1 MSIRFDSDSR
11 IFVLE
16 TAHTSYHMKVDA
28 LGHLLHLYYGKTIGT
43 GDLMQL
49 YPRTDRGFSPDYY
62 AYRTHRGISPDLLPQ
77 EYTGCNVGDFR
88 ISCLTVADEKGA
100 FGADFTYVDHT
111 IESGKYSL
119 TGLPCA
125 HAEENDAETLIVRM
139 QDEAT
144 GLTLELLYGVFAQ
157 QDVITRAARLTNH
170 GDATLRLDKAASA
183 CLDLPFGR
191 WDLLHFHGRHA
202 MERQLERE
210 AVGTNIQTISSVRG
224 SSSHH
229 NNPFLILCQ
238 QDATETSGACYGVMM
253 VYSGSYQMDVERS
266 QTGLVRVVSGIQEER
281 FAWNLKPGETFDTPE
296 VILSFAAEGLT
307 PLSQQYHRF
316 LRRNICRGP
325 WKDKRRPVLINNWEA
340 TYFDFNTEKIVK
352 IAEKAASLGVEMMV
366 LDDGWFGTR
375 NDDNQGLGDW
385 TVNCEKLPGGLDPLI
400 EQIHALG
407 MKFGLWIEP
416 EMVNENSQ
424 LYRTH
429 PDWALTDGFQPVLG
443 RNQLLLD
450 LTKPEVRDY
459 IVENVSRI
467 LDSAGISYVKWDM
480 NRHSV
485 ALGAKAHD
493 FVLGLYDVLRR
504 IFAPRPDI
512 LLESCSSGGNRFDL
526 GMLCFSPQIWASDN
540 TDPIERLTIQN
551 GISYLYPQS
560 TMGAHVSA
568 APHAQTL
575 RNTPLSTRGNVA
587 FFGCLGYEL
596 DLRTLLPVEIKE
608 IQGQIAFYK
617 RYREVFQFGTFRR
630 TELGW
635 QVSDGKVTLAGV
647 FHRLVNAAPGYE
659 RLRVKG
665 LKPETDYRVT
675 SLAQAIRVGQFG
687 NLLKHVAPVN
697 VNPNG
702 ALLRI
707 ADRHITLPGKPETLT
722 ASGAALAAGIM
733 LSPLFR
739 GTGYAPEQRT
749 QGDFG
754 SDVYLIEESDGE

>member
-1 MSIRFDSDSR
+1 MSIRFDSETR
-11 IFVLE
+11 VFALE

-62 AYRTHRGISPDLLPQ
+62 TYRTHRGVSPDLLPQ

-88 ISCLTVADEKGA
+88 LSCLTVADSCGA
-100 FGADFTYVDHT
+100 FGADFTYVSHT
-111 IESGKYSL
+111 VEAGKYQL

-139 QDEAT
+139 QDETT

-170 GDATLRLDKAASA
+170 GDTPLRLDKAASA

-253 VYSGSYQMDVERS
+253 VYSGSYQMEVERS

-385 TVNCEKLPGGLDPLI
+385 IVNCEKLPGGLDPLI
-400 EQIHALG
+400 GQINALG

-416 EMVNENSQ
+416 EMVNENSR

-429 PDWALTDGFQPVLG
+429 PDWALTLPGRKPAMG
-443 RNQLLLD
+443 RNQLVLD
-450 LTKPEVRDY
+450 LSRPEVVDY
-459 IVENVSRI
+459 LAEAVGKLLREHHIEYI
-467 LDSAGISYVKWDM
+467 KWDM
-480 NRHSV
+480 NRQPAELFTATLPAEKQGEIGHR
-485 ALGAKAHD
+485 
-493 FVLGLYDVLRR
+493 FVLGMYELKRR
-504 IFAPRPDI
+504 
-512 LLESCSSGGNRFDL
+512 LLEAFPKLLIEGCSGGGGRFDA
-526 GMLCFSPQIWASDN
+526 GMLYYTPQIWTSDD
-540 TDPIERLTIQN
+540 TDAIERVKIQS
-551 GISYLYPQS
+551 GTSLFYPAS
-560 TMGAHVSA
+560 AMGAHVSA
-568 APHAQTL
+568 VPNHQTG
-575 RNTPLSTRGNVA
+575 RVTSFETRGNVA
-587 FFGCLGYEL
+587 LAGTLGYEM
-596 DLRTLLPVEIKE
+596 DLGTLNEAERELVRRQTRLYREYNDV
-608 IQGQIAFYK
+608 IARGELYRLIDPFRDNDRAAWEYAAADGSEAVVTYVVCRNHPSAAPRYLRLRGLEAAA
-617 RYREVFQFGTFRR
+617 RYRE
-630 TELGW
+630 TETGLE
-635 QVSDGKVTLAGV
+635 LAGST
-647 FHRLVNAAPGYE
+647 LMNAGF
-659 RLRVKG
+659 
-665 LKPETDYRVT
+665 
-675 SLAQAIRVGQFG
+675 Q
-687 NLLKHVAPVN
+687 
-697 VNPNG
+697 
-702 ALLRI
+702 
-707 ADRHITLPGKPETLT
+707 LPG
-722 ASGAALAAGIM
+722 A
-733 LSPLFR
+733 R
-739 GTGYAPEQRT
+739 HD
-749 QGDFG
+749 GDSWIFHF
-754 SDVYLIEESDGE
+754 VKL

>member
-1 MSIRFDSDSR
+1 MSIRFDSEAR

-88 ISCLTVADEKGA
+88 LSCLTVADSCGA
-100 FGADFTYVDHT
+100 FGADFTYVSHT
-111 IESGKYSL
+111 VEAGKYQL
-119 TGLPCA
+119 IGLPCA

-238 QDATETSGACYGVMM
+238 RDATETSGACYGVMM

-400 EQIHALG
+400 GQVNALG

-416 EMVNENSQ
+416 EMVNENSN

-429 PDWALTDGFQPVLG
+429 PDWALTLPGRKPAMG
-443 RNQLLLD
+443 RNQLVLD
-450 LTKPEVRDY
+450 LSRPEVVDY
-459 IVENVSRI
+459 LAEAIGKLLREHHI
-467 LDSAGISYVKWDM
+467 EYIKWDM
-480 NRHSV
+480 NRSITSVYSHSSNYQGKV
-485 ALGAKAHD
+485 YYDYVIGVYD
-493 FVLGLYDVLRR
+493 FLERLISKY
-504 IFAPRPDI
+504 PNI
-512 LLESCSSGGNRFDL
+512 LIEGCSGGGGRFDA
-526 GMLCFSPQIWASDN
+526 GMLYYTPQIWCSDN
-540 TDPIERLTIQN
+540 TDAIDRTRIQY
-551 GISYLYPQS
+551 GTSFGYPVS
-560 TMGAHVSA
+560 TVGSHVSA
-568 APHAQTL
+568 VPNHQTG
-575 RNTPLSTRGNVA
+575 RTVSIDTRGVVA
-587 FFGCLGYEL
+587 MSGTFGYEL
-596 DLRTLLPVEIKE
+596 DFGKLSDADKAAIKNQVVEFKKNAKL
-608 IQGQIAFYK
+608 IQNGLY
-617 RYREVFQFGTFRR
+617 YRLSNPFEDSYAAWEMISDNLEEV
-630 TELGW
+630 
-635 QVSDGKVTLAGV
+635 
-647 FHRLVNAAPGYE
+647 LVNIVMLETHGNMQPVFV
-659 RLRVKG
+659 RLKG
-665 LKPETDYRVT
+665 LETGAMYEDAATKKVYPSEVLMHIGLPFMPEMGEYKST
-675 SLAQAIRVGQFG
+675 QI
-687 NLLKHVAPVN
+687 NLLRLN
-697 VNPNG
+697 
-702 ALLRI
+702 
-707 ADRHITLPGKPETLT
+707 
-722 ASGAALAAGIM
+722 
-733 LSPLFR
+733 
-739 GTGYAPEQRT
+739 
-749 QGDFG
+749 
-754 SDVYLIEESDGE
+754 